1 MSEENRVSFNPDNVS
16 GGAFIDDIVVK
27 FTNCRTEVTDY
38 EGRAKTAV
46 PAFVADLMDPED
58 DSVEALIGYWKAGD
72 ATAWGVDDNGFVS
85 IGKSEQL
92 NEKAKFIQFVISCV
106 NSGFDADKIE
116 NDVSVFEGMIAHVIT
131 IEETYKD
138 LKDEET
144 GKDVKSQI
152 IIVDRIDELP
162 YKTKKKKA
170 GGKKD
175 TKKAADKSKT
185 GASDDADT
193 IVSATQFVMDAL
205 SVAKE
210 KGDDGIPKKE
220 LSKLAFTSKEISGD
234 LQKEIIKLTYSDEFL
249 DDEDRPWNYEDGILS
264 MG

>member
-170 GGKKD
+170 GSKKD
-175 TKKAADKSKT
+175 TKKAADKDKT
-185 GASDDADT
+185 GTSADSDT
-193 IVSATQFVMDAL
+193 IAATQFVMDAL
-205 SVAKE
+205 DKA
-210 KGDDGIPKKE
+210 GDVGIPKKE
-220 LSKLAFTSKEISGD
+220 LSKLAFTSKDISGD

-249 DDEDRPWNYEDGILS
+249 DDEKRPWSYEDGILTK
-264 MG
+264 

>member
-16 GGAFIDDIVVK
+16 SGAFIDDIVVK

-72 ATAWGVDDNGFVS
+72 ATAWGVDDNGFVP

-92 NEKAKFIQFVISCV
+92 NEKSKFIQFVISCV
-106 NSGFDADKIE
+106 NSGFDAEKIE

-152 IIVDRIDELP
+152 VIVDRIDELP
-162 YKTKKKKA
+162 YKTKGKGKGK

-175 TKKAADKSKT
+175 KKAADKSKT
-185 GASDDADT
+185 DASDDADT

-205 SVAKE
+205 SNA
-210 KGDDGIPKKE
+210 GDDGIPKKE
-220 LSKLAFTSKEISGD
+220 LSKLAFTSKDISGD

-249 DDEDRPWNYEDGILS
+249 DDEGRPWTYEDGILTK
-264 MG
+264 